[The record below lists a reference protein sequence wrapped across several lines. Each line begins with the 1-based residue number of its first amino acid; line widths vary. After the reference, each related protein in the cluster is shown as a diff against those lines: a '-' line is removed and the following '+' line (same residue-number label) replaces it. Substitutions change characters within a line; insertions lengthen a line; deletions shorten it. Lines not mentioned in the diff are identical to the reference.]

1 VKALSPNNS
10 TSRLIFLIVLLLFV
24 SGGFVVANADPI
36 TVHAR
41 LVLGANK
48 EDKSKME
55 VSSAIQK
62 RLSKIFKWVKYYQL
76 RSKRI
81 SIDDGA
87 KKSAKLSRTSK
98 IEVANLKKDKVAVSL
113 FSAGKMLVQKS
124 QTLRPGSFMVLAGE
138 SGTDSAWFI
147 VLSKTK

>member
-1 VKALSPNNS
+1 MKALSPNNS

>member
-1 VKALSPNNS
+1 MKALSPNNS

-55 VSSAIQK
+55 VSSTIQK